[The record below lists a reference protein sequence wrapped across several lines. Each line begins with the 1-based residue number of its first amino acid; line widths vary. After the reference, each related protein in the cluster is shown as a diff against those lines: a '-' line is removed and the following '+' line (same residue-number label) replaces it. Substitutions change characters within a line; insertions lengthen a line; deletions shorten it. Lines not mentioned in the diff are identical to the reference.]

1 MDIFVFD
8 ITNNRDMLIT
18 LEIYNVKAWLLCNL
32 AIVMKINN
40 SQELARY
47 FDGK

>member
-1 MDIFVFD
+1 VDIFVFD
-8 ITNNRDMLIT
+8 ITNNRGMLIT
-18 LEIYNVKAWLLCNL
+18 LVIYNVKAWLLFNL

-40 SQELARY
+40 SLEVARY